1 VSAADLAGW
10 TPRPRPDGRA
20 LDGRF
25 VRLERLAAERH
36 AGDLGRD
43 LSGPERAPL
52 YDWLFEPPPATPA
65 AVEAWARGVESSA
78 DPFFYAVVDRESGR
92 AVGRMALMRIDP
104 GHGVIEVGNILYG
117 PGLARR
123 PGGTEAI
130 ALLARHV
137 FDDLGYRRFEWKCN
151 DRNAPSK
158 RAALRY
164 GFAYEGLF
172 RQHMVVKGR
181 NRDTAWFAMTDG
193 DWQWLAPAYAR
204 WLAPENFDAGGGQR
218 APLGALTARELPA
231 GPRRRLRRATEAD
244 LGRLIALQRAA
255 FAANRDILGVEPLP
269 LLWDY
274 RAKLRQ
280 SEVWITHAADAAL
293 VLDLE
298 PGALDLA
305 SIAVH
310 PAAQGKGLGRALLRA
325 AEERAL
331 ALGRAA
337 VTLVTGEALTRNV
350 ALYRRAGYE
359 AVRTEQLPDRRIVHF
374 RKMIGGTAHGEEARR

>member
-1 VSAADLAGW
+1 VSAPDLAGW
-10 TPRPRPDGRA
+10 TPREKPDGRA

-25 VRLERLAAERH
+25 VRLERLSAARH
-36 AGDLGRD
+36 AADLGRD

-65 AVEAWARGVESSA
+65 AVEAWTRGVEASA
-78 DPFFYAVVDRESGR
+78 DPFFYAVVDHESGR
-92 AVGRMALMRIDP
+92 AVGRMALMRIDQA
-104 GHGVIEVGNILYG
+104 HGVIEVGNILYG

-164 GFAYEGLF
+164 GFAFEGLF
-172 RQHMVVKGR
+172 RQHMVVKGK

-193 DWQWLAPAYAR
+193 DWAWLAPAYGH
-204 WLAPENFDAGGGQR
+204 WLAPGNFDAAGRQR
-218 APLGALTARELPA
+218 APLGALTRRELPVVGRA
-231 GPRRRLRRATEAD
+231 RLRRATLGD
-244 LGRLIALQRAA
+244 LGSLVALQHTA
-255 FAANRDILGVEPLP
+255 FAANRDLLGVEPLP
-269 LLWDY
+269 LGWDY
-274 RAKLRQ
+274 AAKLREA
-280 SEVWITHAADAAL
+280 EVWITDEADAAL
-293 VLDLE
+293 VLDLA
-298 PGALDLA
+298 PDALDLA

-310 PAAQGKGLGRALLRA
+310 PAAQGKGLGRALLRTV
-325 AEERAL
+325 EDRAR

-337 VTLVTGEALTRNV
+337 VTLVTGEPLTRNV
-350 ALYRRAGYE
+350 AWYRRAGYE

-374 RKMIGGTAHGEEARR
+374 RKALGGN